1 VYAAQVHALL
11 RAKAGFDI
19 KQLASEYRALR
30 ASVLALWM
38 EACLPEH
45 PMLVGVIR
53 FNEAIDRSL
62 SH

>member
-1 VYAAQVHALL
+1 MGLAPRPIPAPETAAQIHALL

-38 EACLPEH
+38 EPPRPNKL
-45 PMLVGVIR
+45 
-53 FNEAIDRSL
+53 RS
-62 SH
+62 